1 MNILPGLESTSS
13 ALAAEK
19 VRLDIIGQNIANAH
33 TTRGLDGKPYARQM
47 VSFESKLME
56 VGVKE
61 DGSKIMTIG
70 VQVRSIESDK
80 TVGALVYNPTHPDAD
95 ENWIILDGEWEW
107 WIEGQGTKKVF
118 PNDIIVVPK
127 NVPHLITCVKG
138 PGARYA
144 ITKPDVK
151 HIYTEE

>member
-70 VQVRSIESDK
+70 VQVKSIESDK

-95 ENWIILDGEWEW
+95 EKGYVRL
-107 WIEGQGTKKVF
+107 
-118 PNDIIVVPK
+118 PNVNLTHEMVDMIAASRSYEANLQVVRTAK
-127 NVPHLITCVKG
+127 QMAQQALRIGK
-138 PGARYA
+138 
-144 ITKPDVK
+144 
-151 HIYTEE
+151 